1 MQGLQSAHCGHLE
14 GAGYNLPPRTTDGNH
29 LRCLVKQLKT
39 MLKIMHE
46 WREESRND
54 DSGYPKTGVN
64 MLARDGAVVTT
75 ALHPSCPVYRV
86 NNFSAGGQCSR
97 NLRISSDASRELYNL
112 FEEGYWYYFL
122 RDKEDRALKTKV
134 IDLPF
139 LASGTLE

>member
-1 MQGLQSAHCGHLE
+1 
-14 GAGYNLPPRTTDGNH
+14 
-29 LRCLVKQLKT
+29 

-139 LASGTLE
+139 LASGTK